1 MTFKTPLIC
10 TVCLLFAGVV
20 AVPLVSC
27 SEENNKV
34 TDDSNTDIDTHSHTD
49 TDTDPHTHTDTDTDT
64 HTDSDTHIDT
74 DTNEVK
80 VEETTP
86 QFPGIAVEG
95 DLIETASG
103 LQYYDIVVGD
113 GAQPA
118 GPMTRVIVHYTGYLL
133 DGTKFD
139 SSVDRG
145 TPYNTPLSRVIRGW
159 TEGVGSMKV
168 GGKRKLIIPYSL
180 AYGERGSPPKI
191 PPRATLIFDV
201 ELLEIVG
208 E

>member
-10 TVCLLFAGVV
+10 TACLLLASAV
-20 AVPLVSC
+20 AAPLVSC
-27 SEENNKV
+27 SDENNKAMV
-34 TDDSNTDIDTHSHTD
+34 DTNSDTDADSHTHADTDADVDTDVDTD
-49 TDTDPHTHTDTDTDT
+49 TDTDIDVDTD
-64 HTDSDTHIDT
+64 IDEIT
-74 DTNEVK
+74 S
-80 VEETTP
+80 EETTP
-86 QFPGIAVEG
+86 QYPGIAVEG
-95 DLIETASG
+95 DLIETESG
-103 LQYYDIVVGD
+103 LKYYDIVVGE

-118 GPMTRVIVHYTGYLL
+118 GPTTRVIVHYTGYLV

-145 TPYNTPLSRVIRGW
+145 KPYNTLLKDVIDGW

-168 GGKRKLIIPYSL
+168 GGKRKLIIPYAL
-180 AYGERGSPPKI
+180 AYGVNGRPGIPPK
-191 PPRATLIFDV
+191 ATLIFDI

>member
-10 TVCLLFAGVV
+10 TACLLFAGAVV
-20 AVPLVSC
+20 SPLISC
-27 SEENNKV
+27 SDDDNKV
-34 TDDSNTDIDTHSHTD
+34 MDDSNTETNTNTETESESD
-49 TDTDPHTHTDTDTDT
+49 TDTGND
-64 HTDSDTHIDT
+64 
-74 DTNEVK
+74 EVK
-80 VEETTP
+80 TEETTP

-95 DLIETASG
+95 DLIETESG
-103 LQYYDIVVGD
+103 LKYYDIVVGE

-118 GPMTRVIVHYTGYLL
+118 GPTTRVIVHYTGYLV

-145 TPYNTPLSRVIRGW
+145 KPYNTLLKDVIDGW

-168 GGKRKLIIPYSL
+168 GGKRKLIIPYAL
-180 AYGERGSPPKI
+180 AYGVNGRPGIPPK
-191 PPRATLIFDV
+191 ATLIFDI